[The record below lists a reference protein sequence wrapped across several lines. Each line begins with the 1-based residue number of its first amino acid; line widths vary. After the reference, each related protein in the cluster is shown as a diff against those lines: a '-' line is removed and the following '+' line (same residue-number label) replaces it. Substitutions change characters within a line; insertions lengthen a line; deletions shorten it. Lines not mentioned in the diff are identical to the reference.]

1 MKRTN
6 ILVIEDDH
14 AIRDIISYVLLS
26 EGYDVL
32 TCDTLEPLE
41 RIAAC
46 EPELIIL
53 DEWINAREGTMLC
66 KEIKKIHLLARV
78 PVIILSTAF
87 DIEQIAL
94 ACKADGFVR
103 KPFDVDVLL
112 LEIKKCLTRNIN
124 AISNNK

>member
-41 RIAAC
+41 QIAAC
-46 EPELIIL
+46 GAELILL

-66 KEIKKIHLLARV
+66 KEIKKIHQLARV
-78 PVIILSTAF
+78 PVMILSTAS

-94 ACKADGFVR
+94 SCKADGFVH

-112 LEIKKCLTRNIN
+112 SEIRKCLTRDRD
-124 AISNNK
+124 AISNE

>member
-32 TCDTLEPLE
+32 TCDTLEPLGQ
-41 RIAAC
+41 IAAC
-46 EPELIIL
+46 GPELILL

-66 KEIKKIHLLARV
+66 KEIKQVHQMAQI
-78 PVIILSTAF
+78 PVIIISTAS
-87 DIEQIAL
+87 DVEQIAL
-94 ACKADGFVR
+94 SCKADGFVR

-112 LEIKKCLTRNIN
+112 AEIKKCLNRSID
-124 AISNNK
+124 AISNKS

>member
-14 AIRDIISYVLLS
+14 AIRDIVSYVLWS

-41 RIAAC
+41 QIAAC
-46 EPELIIL
+46 RPELIVL

-66 KEIKKIHLLARV
+66 KEIKKIHQLARV
-78 PVIILSTAF
+78 PVIILSTAS

-94 ACKADGFVR
+94 SCKADGFVH

-112 LEIKKCLTRNIN
+112 AEIKKCLTKNAD
-124 AISNNK
+124 AISHQ